1 MTQTKKRTSLILLSI
16 ILTFGILSCS
26 PLESQ
31 RKVSQKVIGII
42 VYDGVLTSDVTAPY
56 EVFGAAIKEGNFPYK
71 VMNISIHEKKEITTY
86 EGLKLFAESNIFDN
100 LDLDVL
106 IVPSTYDMKPLINN
120 AKLVSFIKRK
130 GAKATWLASNC
141 AGAFLLGK
149 AGFLDNH
156 KATTWFGGEKELKKD
171 YPACDVQF
179 DRTVVVDGKLITSNG
194 GVVSYEAALILLKK
208 LTSPQFAKNIS
219 DTLQFT
225 RVGKTKLQE

>member
-1 MTQTKKRTSLILLSI
+1 MTQIKKRTSLILLGI
-16 ILTFGILSCS
+16 VLTFGILSCDS
-26 PLESQ
+26 LKDQNNGS
-31 RKVSQKVIGII
+31 RKVIGII

-86 EGLKLFAESNIFDN
+86 EGLKLFAESSISEDI
-100 LDLDVL
+100 DLDIL
-106 IVPSTYDMKPLINN
+106 IVPSTYDMKPLVNN

-141 AGAFLLGK
+141 AGAFLLGE

-156 KATTWFGGEKELKKD
+156 KATTWFGGEKELKKA

-179 DRTVVVDGKLITSNG
+179 NRNVVVDGKLITSNG
-194 GVVSYEAALILLKK
+194 GIVSYEAAFILLEK
-208 LTSPQFAKNIS
+208 LTSPQFAKKIS
-219 DTLQFT
+219 ETLQFT
-225 RVGKTKLQE
+225 RVGKTK